1 MKIIAD
7 FFPVALFFVAY
18 RLYDIYV
25 ATMVAIVASI
35 LQVVYHYWRYH
46 QVQNMHLITLAI
58 IVIFGGLTLVL
69 HDRTF
74 IMWKP
79 TIINWIFALVFF
91 SSQFFGN
98 KTIAERMMGHAI
110 VIPPIIWIRLNWLW
124 VIFFIFIG
132 AANLYVANWFFV
144 AEAELKAMTSISNI
158 DLTRCTEIFQGQALI
173 LCNNAHAQ
181 EEFWVD
187 FKMFGILGLTFVFA
201 IIQAL
206 YLTRH
211 VDLGNSQ

>member
-35 LQVVYHYWRYH
+35 LQVVYHYWRYR

-69 HDRTF
+69 QDRTF

-79 TIINWIFALVFF
+79 TIINWIFAIVFF

-132 AANLYVANWFFV
+132 AANLYVANWFFI
-144 AEAELKAMTSISNI
+144 AEAELKTMTSISNI
-158 DLTRCTEIFQGQALI
+158 DLTRCAEIFQGQALI

-187 FKMFGILGLTFVFA
+187 FKMFGILGLTFIFA